1 MTTGVSVNYSQLK
14 RMENVLLTLV
24 ASIPSGTE
32 QLLSTAMLTTPKST
46 QGPLFGSGV
55 DLDQSLHHIDA
66 CIKSPLDFGS
76 PQIE

>member
-1 MTTGVSVNYSQLK
+1 MRGVS
-14 RMENVLLTLV
+14 LLYGDQNTHKLF
-24 ASIPSGTE
+24 ATNDYMFFACFSD
-32 QLLSTAMLTTPKST
+32 QLLSTAILNTPKST
-46 QGPLFGSGV
+46 QGPLFGGGI